1 MSDLRDTVKKL
12 QKQLKEASMLG
23 LKKTPTET
31 RVAAARDLGELT
43 IPPKHPLE
51 SEVLEILRDAAAKD
65 DKDV

>member
-1 MSDLRDTVKKL
+1 
-12 QKQLKEASMLG
+12 MLG
-23 LKKTPTET
+23 LKKTPSEQ
-31 RVAAARDLGELT
+31 RVAAAKELGQLT